1 MSRESIVLFS
11 GIIVTALPYLGIPT
25 EWKRYGFAFCGILL
39 IALGYSLRR
48 SAFFRS
54 IEVAP
59 GERRGEAFVEHV
71 ANRRPRSG
79 DEAASV

>member
-1 MSRESIVLFS
+1 MSRESIVLLS

-25 EWKRYGFAFCGILL
+25 EWKRYGFAFFGVLL

-54 IEVAP
+54 IEISP

-71 ANRRPRSG
+71 APRRQVTSEEP
-79 DEAASV
+79 SV